1 MISIYVLLPMQV
13 ALKFLLFSTFVFP
26 NFELLGCV
34 SILHVVELLFHM
46 GVCACTCVRGS
57 QRLALCVFPPL
68 LSTFIY
74 LFGHGFSL
82 NLKFTD
88 SL

>member
-13 ALKFLLFSTFVFP
+13 ALKFLLFPPFVFP

-34 SILHVVELLFHM
+34 SILHVVELLVHM

-82 NLKFTD
+82 VFTD